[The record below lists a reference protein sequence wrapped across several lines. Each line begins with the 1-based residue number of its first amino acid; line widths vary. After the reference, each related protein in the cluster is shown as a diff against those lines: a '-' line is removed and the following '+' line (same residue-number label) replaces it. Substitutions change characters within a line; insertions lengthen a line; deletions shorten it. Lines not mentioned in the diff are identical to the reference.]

1 MAAAPL
7 VVSIPHSLG
16 RAEALR
22 RLKSGLEG
30 LPQAGLLTLEQ
41 QGWTDNRMS
50 FMVRALGQSVPGSLE
65 VQDDLVRLE
74 VLLPG
79 LLLKLWE
86 PLKTVLLGRAKLL
99 LEKK

>member
-16 RAEALR
+16 KAEALR
-22 RLKSGLEG
+22 RLKSGLDG
-30 LPQAGLLTLEQ
+30 LPQAGLLTLDQ
-41 QGWTDNRMS
+41 QAWTDNRLS
-50 FMVRALGQSVPGSLE
+50 FAVRALGQSVPGSLE
-65 VQDDLVRLE
+65 VLDNSVRLE
-74 VLLPG
+74 VVLPG

>member
-1 MAAAPL
+1 MSAPL
-7 VVSIPHSLG
+7 VDSIPHTLG

-30 LPQAGLLTLEQ
+30 MPQAGLLTLEQ

-65 VQDDLVRLE
+65 VQDDSVRLE
-74 VLLPG
+74 VVLPG

>member
-1 MAAAPL
+1 MSAPL
-7 VVSIPHSLG
+7 VVSIPHTLG

-30 LPQAGLLTLEQ
+30 MPQAGLLTLEQ
-41 QGWTDNRMS
+41 QGWTDNRMN

-65 VQDDLVRLE
+65 VLDDSVRLE
-74 VLLPG
+74 VVLPG

>member
-1 MAAAPL
+1 MSAPL
-7 VVSIPHSLG
+7 VVSIPHALG

-30 LPQAGLLTLEQ
+30 MPQAGLLKLEQ
-41 QGWTDNRMS
+41 QAWVDNRMN

-65 VQDDLVRLE
+65 VDDDTVRLE
-74 VLLPG
+74 VVLPG

>member
-1 MAAAPL
+1 MSAPL

-74 VLLPG
+74 VVLPG

>member
-16 RAEALR
+16 KAEALR
-22 RLKSGLEG
+22 RLKSGLDG
-30 LPQAGLLTLEQ
+30 LPQAGLLTLDQ
-41 QGWTDNRMS
+41 QAWTDNRMS
-50 FMVRALGQSVPGSLE
+50 FAVRALGQSVPGSLE
-65 VQDDLVRLE
+65 VHDDLVRLE
-74 VLLPG
+74 VVLPVLLQ
-79 LLLKLWE
+79 KLWE

>member
-1 MAAAPL
+1 MSAPL
-7 VVSIPHSLG
+7 VVSNPHTLG

-30 LPQAGLLTLEQ
+30 MPQAGLLTLEQ
-41 QGWTDNRMS
+41 QGWTDNRMN

-65 VQDDLVRLE
+65 VHDDTVRLE
-74 VLLPG
+74 VVLPG
-79 LLLKLWE
+79 LLHKLWE

>member
-1 MAAAPL
+1 MSAPL
-7 VVSIPHSLG
+7 VVSIPHTLG

-30 LPQAGLLTLEQ
+30 MPQTGLLTLEQ
-41 QGWTDNRMS
+41 QGWTDNRMN

-65 VQDDLVRLE
+65 VQDDSVRLE
-74 VLLPG
+74 VVLPG

>member
-1 MAAAPL
+1 MSAPL
-7 VVSIPHSLG
+7 VVSIPHTLG

-30 LPQAGLLTLEQ
+30 MPQAGLLTLEQ

-65 VQDDLVRLE
+65 VQDDSVRLE
-74 VLLPG
+74 VVLPG

-86 PLKTVLLGRAKLL
+86 PLKTVLLDRAKLL

>member
-1 MAAAPL
+1 MSAPL
-7 VVSIPHSLG
+7 VVSIPHTLG

-30 LPQAGLLTLEQ
+30 MPQAGLLTLEQ
-41 QGWTDNRMS
+41 QGWTDNRMN

-65 VQDDLVRLE
+65 VHDDTVRLE
-74 VLLPG
+74 VVLPG
-79 LLLKLWE
+79 LLHKLWE